1 MRGVVEMLMLVLSA
15 LLVDLGT
22 YGHTFEIAEPDLLK
36 QITDGVKN
44 LDKQTLIDKVRSSIS
59 RPQPVAGV
67 TKATDTKVF
76 YNDPSIIAP
85 NDLKDHTGR
94 IFHKAGI
101 KINPLSYRSLSKPIR
116 LKPIIFIDGD
126 DETQVK
132 WAIEQKGK
140 IVLTSGSPTQL
151 MDELDRPI
159 YFDQGGKLTS
169 KLGIKH
175 VPAIVTQEG
184 MKLKITELALS
195 ELVLSELVLSG
206 LVLEQ
211 KL

>member
-15 LLVDLGT
+15 LLIDLGT
-22 YGHTFEIAEPDLLK
+22 HGHTFEIAEPDLLK

-44 LDKQTLIDKVRSSIS
+44 LEKQTLIDKVRSSIS
-59 RPQPVAGV
+59 RPQPVAGI

-76 YNDPSIIAP
+76 YYDPSIIVP
-85 NDLKDHTGR
+85 NDLKDQTGR
-94 IFHKAGI
+94 IFHKAGVR
-101 KINPLSYRSLSKPIR
+101 INPLSYRALSKC
-116 LKPIIFIDGD
+116 IIFIDGD